1 MKDLMTPRYEVIAD
15 YPESKFKIGQTV
27 TLKEIHP
34 YSGYSFI
41 SGDFILSPEWFDKYP
56 HLFRKLQWYEKRDIK
71 DMPEYVKKSD
81 GIVYP
86 VDYSEMGKTGGV
98 IVDSHATGK
107 LNRLLVNYENMMQ
120 SSTPAT
126 QSEYEAYI
134 NSKQLTNPQG
144 GGGE

>member
-41 SGDFILSPEWFDKYP
+41 SGDFVLSPEWFDKYP

-71 DMPEYVKKSD
+71 DMPEYVK
-81 GIVYP
+81 Y
-86 VDYSEMGKTGGV
+86 
-98 IVDSHATGK
+98 VDSNE
-107 LNRLLVNYENMMQ
+107 LNRLSEKEWEGMFSFINNNDSIGCQLLKKLNKAL
-120 SSTPAT
+120 PAT
-126 QSEYEAYI
+126 KSEYDNYI
-134 NSKQLTNPQG
+134 NSKI
-144 GGGE
+144 